1 MHFDSLDLAV
11 VLPGFKEIDQLGHR
25 DQQAVRQMITQFS
38 VVCSLIRQRGDLP
51 KILETGSGLS
61 TEVFSRLIS
70 AESGGGNLISI
81 DFKGTTAIEI
91 NSRQTLDVESVGSR
105 ANVELVNAPTI
116 SFSQLSG
123 VYEKTESGQS
133 GQSGEF
139 ADITFE
145 GIDAF
150 LDFSKDD
157 RRVGTVQGF
166 ISGYLSPTRLRNY
179 MREYAIAENPLIM
192 SYRTLGDEFDSLR
205 AVQVSPALEALLKQF
220 EPNLVFLDSGEFSS
234 LVEFGIV
241 NRLVPAGT
249 FLLVQDVL
257 FPKSIKGFIIGSIL
271 TESPKWRVAWVDK
284 TTAQG
289 MILAEKLGE

>member
-11 VLPGFKEIDQLGHR
+11 VLPDFKEINQLGHR
-25 DQQAVRQMITQFS
+25 DQQALRQMITQFS
-38 VVCSLIRQRGDLP
+38 VACSLIRQRGDVP

-70 AESGGGNLISI
+70 AASGGGNLISI

-123 VYEKTESGQS
+123 VYEKTGS

-150 LDFSKDD
+150 LDFSQDD
-157 RRVGTVQGF
+157 RRVRTVQEF
-166 ISGYLSPTRLRNY
+166 ISGYLSSTKLRNY
-179 MREYAIAENPLIM
+179 MREHTIAENPLLM

-205 AVQVSPALEALLKQF
+205 EAQVSPALEALLQQF
-220 EPNLVFLDSGEFSS
+220 EPNLVYLDSGEFST
-234 LVEFGIV
+234 LVEFSIV
-241 NRLVPAGT
+241 NRVVPAGT

-271 TESPKWRVAWVDK
+271 TESPDWRVAWVDK